1 MGIHSR
7 SLSTL
12 NARWAHQAI
21 IIRLLKALI
30 GCYDLIRRE
39 KSIQCYWYE
48 SSSKKVY
55 LCYIFSHPIC
65 FGENHRIRKCQRLI
79 DVCESTSV
87 WYTLHLALH
96 VDSIKRGS
104 LEVVEFQLY

>member
-7 SLSTL
+7 SFPTV
-12 NARWAHQAI
+12 NAHWAHQVVI
-21 IIRLLKALI
+21 TTLPKALI
-30 GCYDLIRRE
+30 GCYDPIRRE

-65 FGENHRIRKCQRLI
+65 FGENPLIRKCQRLI

-96 VDSIKRGS
+96 VDGIKRGS
-104 LEVVEFQLY
+104 FEVVEFQLY